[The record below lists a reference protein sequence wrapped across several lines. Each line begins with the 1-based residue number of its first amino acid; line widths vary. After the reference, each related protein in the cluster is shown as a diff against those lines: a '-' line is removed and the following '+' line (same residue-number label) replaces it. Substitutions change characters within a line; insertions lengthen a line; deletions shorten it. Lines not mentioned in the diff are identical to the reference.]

1 MKKSIIVLGLGL
13 GSLLFGSS
21 CSLDEPPQNQL
32 TKENAFTTEKDL
44 NATTSAIH
52 TILNMQTDENGFLPF
67 IEAGEI
73 IDKVRYGNAT
83 RNWNPRMIISLQS
96 DWKGLYDLVFISHS
110 LLDNIHKTQGLTN
123 DRLNYHRG
131 QALFSLGFGYLNIVQ
146 RYGDAILIDNST
158 RLTSYPQTTQLEIL
172 NKAIEYATEAYNI
185 LPVYGELKDYTGATL
200 TNKQFANKGSA
211 AALLAH
217 LYAWKGTVIDVYQ
230 LNSESSK
237 PAYEQAVKY
246 CSELIDNKVGQ
257 YRLCSSPEELCEKF
271 SNPEI
276 ENPEEIFTIAF
287 DRYRDTY
294 TQTPSPATYFTSWP
308 VNKTL
313 TQGDIIE
320 QTSYLVYKQTIDKL
334 YDSSDARR
342 AAYFYEP
349 EQEHIVNGEDYAIIH
364 KWRTAT
370 YVANSTSEFAEDMVS
385 INTNY
390 AYWRLAAIH
399 LLRAECN
406 AKLGN
411 NLAAT
416 QDLNVIRQRAGV
428 DEYPHDDEND
438 LKLAIFKETE
448 KELLAEGSRYW
459 AVIRNGYWNTEL
471 QGNFKNLSRQ
481 DVLGGALHLPLP
493 EGAYKKNSITVNTA
507 LRQSLYWSNYK

>member
-13 GSLLFGSS
+13 GSLFLNSS

-44 NATTSAIH
+44 NATTTAIH
-52 TILNMQTDENGFLPF
+52 TILNMQIDENGLLPF

-73 IDKVRYGNAT
+73 IDRAKYGNAT
-83 RNWNPRMIISLQS
+83 RNWNPRMIISLKAS
-96 DWKGLYDLVFISHS
+96 WKGLYDLVFISHS
-110 LLDNIHKTQGLTN
+110 LLDNIHKTQGLTTE
-123 DRLNYHRG
+123 RLNYHRG
-131 QALFSLGFGYLNIVQ
+131 QALFALGFGYLNIVQ
-146 RYGDAILIDNST
+146 RYGDAILVENST
-158 RLTSYPQTTQLEIL
+158 RLTTYPQSSQLEIL
-172 NKAIEYATEAYNI
+172 NKAIEYAEEAYRI
-185 LPVYGELKDYTGATL
+185 LPVQGELKDYAGATL
-200 TNKQFANKGSA
+200 TNKQFATKGA
-211 AALLAH
+211 ATALLAH

-230 LNSESSK
+230 LQGESSK
-237 PAYEQAVKY
+237 PAYELSVKY
-246 CSELIDNKVGQ
+246 STELIDNKVGT
-257 YRLCSSPEELCEKF
+257 YTLCSSPEELCEKF
-271 SNPEI
+271 SNPELD
-276 ENPEEIFTIAF
+276 NPEEIFTIAF

-349 EQEHIVNGEDYAIIH
+349 DEEHIVNGEDYAIMH

-370 YVANSTSEFAEDMVS
+370 YISNSSSEFGEDMVS
-385 INTNY
+385 INANY
-390 AYWRLAAIH
+390 AYWRLAEIH

-411 NLAAT
+411 SSAAI
-416 QDLNVIRQRAGV
+416 QDLNTIRQRAGV
-428 DEYPHDDEND
+428 DEYPHSGESD
-438 LKLAIFKETE
+438 LKLAIFKELE

-459 AVIRNGYWNTEL
+459 AVIRNGYWNTQL
-471 QGNFKNLSRQ
+471 QGNFKTLTKQ
-481 DVLGGALHLPLP
+481 DILGGALHLPLP
-493 EGAYKKNSITVNTA
+493 EEAYKKNSITVNTA
-507 LRQSLYWSNYK
+507 LRESLYWSKYK